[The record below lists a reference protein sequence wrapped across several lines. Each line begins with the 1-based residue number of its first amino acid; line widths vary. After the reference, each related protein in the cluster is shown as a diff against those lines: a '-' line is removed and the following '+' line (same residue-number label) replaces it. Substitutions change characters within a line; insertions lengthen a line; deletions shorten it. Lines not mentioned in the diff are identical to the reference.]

1 MRRLRKTHIVAI
13 TLLNAK
19 REIQLPCPIVLTMLL
34 GQNANTIC
42 KTQENFVT
50 LYDMTVCSLHMI
62 CKEEEVKS
70 DRKRMFIYMSTNQIG
85 YEHK

>member
-1 MRRLRKTHIVAI
+1 MSYRTNDASGTKRKY
-13 TLLNAK
+13 N
-19 REIQLPCPIVLTMLL
+19 M
-34 GQNANTIC
+34 QNA
-42 KTQENFVT
+42 NFVT